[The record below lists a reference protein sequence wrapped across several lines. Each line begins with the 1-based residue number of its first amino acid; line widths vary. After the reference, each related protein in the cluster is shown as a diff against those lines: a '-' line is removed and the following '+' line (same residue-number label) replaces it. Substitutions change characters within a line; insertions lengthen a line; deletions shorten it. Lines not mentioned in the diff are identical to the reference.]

1 MEYRVV
7 KTITYKGLVQDINN
21 LIKDGWIPQG
31 GVSVAEGWCIQ
42 AMIKPK

>member
-7 KTITYKGLVQDINN
+7 NTITYKGLVQEVNN

-31 GVSVAEGWCIQ
+31 GVNLAEGKCHQ
-42 AMIKPK
+42 AMIRTK